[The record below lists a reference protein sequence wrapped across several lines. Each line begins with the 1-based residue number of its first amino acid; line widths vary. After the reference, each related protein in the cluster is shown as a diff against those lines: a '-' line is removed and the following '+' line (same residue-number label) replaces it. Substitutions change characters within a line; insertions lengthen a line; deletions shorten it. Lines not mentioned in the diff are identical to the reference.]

1 MMNSLNDVCAD
12 LSIDADKSKKFLE
25 EVHKLHKNLM
35 GGNSARKKDDGN
47 SVVLKDPPV
56 IKKKSSKSKETSN
69 NQDVEEAETDPS
81 IKTVNLWIND
91 VGTVSRPVEA
101 TIEKEKRSCS
111 KRKQQPTV
119 PVTLNDPPQS
129 SSKSVNK
136 SNRLKPQSEK
146 RSTKKKSTKK
156 K

>member
-12 LSIDADKSKKFLE
+12 LCIDADKSKKFLE

-69 NQDVEEAETDPS
+69 
-81 IKTVNLWIND
+81 I
-91 VGTVSRPVEA
+91 
-101 TIEKEKRSCS
+101 
-111 KRKQQPTV
+111 
-119 PVTLNDPPQS
+119 
-129 SSKSVNK
+129 
-136 SNRLKPQSEK
+136 
-146 RSTKKKSTKK
+146 
-156 K
+156 